1 MNNRVIGRLVL
12 IKNSNIIAEVSN
24 DIENYINTRDG
35 IRFVGE
41 IGSYVSIYELGRTLI
56 AEVLSAESS
65 YNSTNQLLAKPISNR
80 LITLKL
86 IGEII
91 NEEFYFGVSKMPLLY
106 SEVHIITNDELDIM
120 LNVNDSEVKIDSGN
134 TRITAFSLGESVLFN
149 EYDVKVDVDKF
160 FGYHSAIFGNTGSGK
175 SNSIARIIQN
185 IYTKKNFSATGSR
198 LIIFDANG
206 EYEQA
211 FSKIE
216 SENNDIY
223 CKFINPTSTD
233 TAKEL
238 KIPIW
243 LLSIDDWAVLLNASE
258 KTQIPILRKSQE
270 ISKVF
275 YSENG
280 VESLNIKNH
289 MLATTIIGLLNS
301 SESSPSTSDKI
312 LALLTAF
319 NTDNINLNSIVSP
332 SSVTLKK
339 AIEISYGK
347 MDNVEKVIEYLTKY
361 LESESMSSN
370 IMKEDVHFSATDF
383 LEAMKFAIMYEGSM
397 NSQKIQEYTAPLV
410 SRMQSLVESEFSEI
424 FCKTTY
430 ENKEEFFKT
439 IVGSYNLINID
450 ISCLDD
456 SMGEVLARVLSK
468 IMLDYQKE
476 HDNKAEQPI
485 NLFIEEAHRYIKENK
500 QVSGSYDFDVFQ
512 RISKEGRKYGLL
524 LCVSTQRPS
533 DLSKTVVSQ
542 CSNFIIHRIQN
553 PDDLNYIGRMVP
565 YIDKNTIDRLTYLQ
579 TGNALVFG
587 SSIRIPMLTK
597 FEEAQP
603 NTDGKS
609 AKISEQWYKP
619 KNIKREQ

>member
-120 LNVNDSEVKIDSGN
+120 LNVNDSEVKIDSEN

-216 SENNDIY
+216 SENDDIY
-223 CKFINPTSTD
+223 CKFINPISID

-280 VESLNIKNH
+280 TESLNIKNH

-319 NTDNINLNSIVSP
+319 NTDDINLDSIVSP
-332 SSVTLKK
+332 PVTLKQ

-347 MDNVEKVIEYLTKY
+347 MNKVEKVIEYLTKY
-361 LESESMSSN
+361 LASESMSSN

-410 SRMQSLVESEFSEI
+410 SRMQSLVESEFSVI

-430 ENKEEFFKT
+430 KNKEEFFKA

-450 ISCLDD
+450 ISGLDD